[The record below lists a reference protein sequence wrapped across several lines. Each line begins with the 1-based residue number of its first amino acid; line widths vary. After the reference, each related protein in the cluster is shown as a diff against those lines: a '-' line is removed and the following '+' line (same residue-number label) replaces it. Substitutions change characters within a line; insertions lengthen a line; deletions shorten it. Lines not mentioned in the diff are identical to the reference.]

1 MAKKDSVRATS
12 AGGNEN
18 RQNTSPDNDE
28 TTYLTAEDR
37 TQRIA
42 VSAYYRAQRR
52 GFEGAE
58 ALDDWLAAERE
69 IDSSEG
75 GRGVKHEVSVR
86 SAAIENLEAEEGA
99 PPSGPDRIE
108 PEEVKRWAQTLSVS
122 APELREAIR
131 RVGPLI
137 DDVRQFLSTSSTR

>member
-1 MAKKDSVRATS
+1 MHSLLIGGLRAKKDSARATS

-58 ALDDWLAAERE
+58 ALDDWLEAERE

-86 SAAIENLEAEEGA
+86 SAAIENLEAGRARRRATPTESSRRKS
-99 PPSGPDRIE
+99 SGGH
-108 PEEVKRWAQTLSVS
+108 KRLAFPRLNY
-122 APELREAIR
+122 AR
-131 RVGPLI
+131 R
-137 DDVRQFLSTSSTR
+137 